1 MIFRR
6 FSGAHY
12 IDRGAFLHLEGTEIL
27 SSFVLPSNSSK
38 AHFPNTTTEVRHNE
52 RISDAEG
59 GVKTPRKLEVS
70 ERVLLSQMKFQLYGK
85 YLATF
90 ALLRN
95 SFNDFLAPC
104 HFKVICYTQVRILFV
119 L

>member
-27 SSFVLPSNSSK
+27 SSFVLLSNSSK
-38 AHFPNTTTEVRHNE
+38 AHFPNTSIEVRRNE

-59 GVKTPRKLEVS
+59 SVNKPCKLEVS
-70 ERVLLSQMKFQLYGK
+70 ERDSLKSDEIP
-85 YLATF
+85 T
-90 ALLRN
+90 LR
-95 SFNDFLAPC
+95 
-104 HFKVICYTQVRILFV
+104 
-119 L
+119 